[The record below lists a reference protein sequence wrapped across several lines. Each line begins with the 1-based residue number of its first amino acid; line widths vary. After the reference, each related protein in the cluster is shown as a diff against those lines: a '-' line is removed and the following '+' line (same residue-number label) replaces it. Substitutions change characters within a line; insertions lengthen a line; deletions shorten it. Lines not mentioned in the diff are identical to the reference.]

1 MMFRIPAQQRK
12 SGTITVIV
20 ALFLASGIIRLADMA
35 PAIAQELGLEGEAA
49 ASENMQVAMAE
60 PAPDMPA
67 LLAAIQAR
75 EAQLAEREAYIDQR
89 QQTLAVAEQR
99 IREQMQALAEAEEK
113 LAATLTLADS
123 ATERDVARLTE
134 VYMRMKPA
142 EAAGIFETMD
152 IQFAAGFFSRMR
164 PEASAAIMANLPAD
178 LAYSISVVMAGR
190 NANAPR
196 E

>member
-1 MMFRIPAQQRK
+1 MKMRAKTQPRK

-20 ALFLASGIIRLADMA
+20 ILFLASGAIRMAEIA
-35 PAIAQELGLEGEAA
+35 PAFAEEMQPDTALETMQMASAA
-49 ASENMQVAMAE
+49 

-67 LLAAIQAR
+67 LLKAIQDR
-75 EAQLAEREAYIDQR
+75 EAQIAEREAYIDRRMQM
-89 QQTLAVAEQR
+89 LAVAEQR
-99 IREQMQALAEAEEK
+99 IREQMDALQEAESK
-113 LAATLTLADS
+113 LSATLTLADN
-123 ATERDVARLTE
+123 ATEEDVARLTE
-134 VYMRMKPA
+134 VYQRMKPA
-142 EAAGIFETMD
+142 DAAGIFETMD

-164 PEASAAIMANLPAD
+164 PESSAAIMASLPAD

>member
-1 MMFRIPAQQRK
+1 MKMPAKAQPRK
-12 SGTITVIV
+12 TGTITVIV
-20 ALFLASGIIRLADMA
+20 GLFLASGLIRMAEVA
-35 PAIAQELGLEGEAA
+35 PAFAEEMLPEPAPESMEM
-49 ASENMQVAMAE
+49 ASAD

-67 LLAAIQAR
+67 LLKAIQER
-75 EAQLAEREAYIDQR
+75 EAQITEREAYIDR
-89 QQTLAVAEQR
+89 RMQTLAVAEQR
-99 IREQMQALAEAEEK
+99 IREQMDALSEAEAK
-113 LAATLTLADS
+113 LAATLSLADN
-123 ATERDVARLTE
+123 ATEEDVARLTE
-134 VYMRMKPA
+134 VYQRMKPA